1 MGRGAAWTSW
11 TVLAVVWGSTWLF
24 IKVGVESLPPL
35 TFAGIRFV
43 IALLPLGL
51 FMAARRPPLP
61 KGLSQWR
68 LLAVTGLLS
77 FTASYG
83 LVCYAEKHIS
93 SGLTAVLFC
102 TYPLFGQG
110 FAHWLLPS
118 EPFRLRKGLGAL
130 LALAGVFLLFREQIR
145 LGGETALWGSG
156 AVLLAAAVSAVTA
169 VWVKRS
175 GGALDP
181 VALTFWQMALGTLP
195 LLLLGAL
202 LEGNPFDMEVPPK
215 AWFSLLYLA
224 LVGTSL
230 AFVLWYRLLRVME
243 VTRLQTMPLFNT
255 LVAVLLGWAFMGER
269 YGAEALLGSAV
280 VLWGT
285 ALALGRGGKG
295 RRGGGAGAA

>member
-1 MGRGAAWTSW
+1 MGRGAASAAWA
-11 TVLAVVWGSTWLF
+11 VLAVVWGSTWLF

-51 FMAARRPPLP
+51 FLAVRKTPLP
-61 KGLSQWR
+61 RGLSEWR
-68 LLAVTGLLS
+68 LLAATGLLS

-83 LVCYAEKHIS
+83 LVCFAEKHIS

-102 TYPLFGQG
+102 TYPLFGQV
-110 FAHWLLPS
+110 FAHFLLPS
-118 EPFRLRKGLGAL
+118 EPFRPRKGVGVL
-130 LALAGVFLLFREQIR
+130 LALLGVFLLFREQIR
-145 LGGETALWGSG
+145 LGGEMALWGSG
-156 AVLLAAAVSAVTA
+156 AVLGAAAVSAVTA

-175 GGALDP
+175 GGGLDP
-181 VALTFWQMALGTLP
+181 VALTFWQMALGTVP

-202 LEGNPFDMEVPPK
+202 FEGNPFRMDLTFE
-215 AWFSLLYLA
+215 ASFSLLYLA

-269 YGAEALLGSAV
+269 YGAEALMGSAV
-280 VLWGT
+280 VLGGT
-285 ALALGRGGKG
+285 ALAL
-295 RRGGGAGAA
+295 RRGGEKAGNRSS

>member
-1 MGRGAAWTSW
+1 MGRGAAAAAWA
-11 TVLAVVWGSTWLF
+11 VLAVVWGSTWLF
-24 IKVGVESLPPL
+24 IKVGVETLPPL

-43 IALLPLGL
+43 IALVPLGL
-51 FMAARRPPLP
+51 FLALRRSPLP
-61 KGLSQWR
+61 RGAGAWR

-83 LVCYAEKHIS
+83 LVCFAEKHIS

-102 TYPLFGQG
+102 TYPLFGQL
-110 FAHWLLPS
+110 FAHWILPS
-118 EPFRLRKGLGAL
+118 EPFRLRKGAGAL
-130 LALAGVFLLFREQIR
+130 LALSGVFLLFREQIR
-145 LGGETALWGSG
+145 LGGEMALWGSG
-156 AVLLAAAVSAVTA
+156 AVLLAAAVSAVTG

-175 GGALDP
+175 GGGLDP
-181 VALTFWQMALGTLP
+181 VSLTFWQMALGTAP

-202 LEGNPFDMEVPPK
+202 FEGNPLAMDFTPR
-215 AWFSLLYLA
+215 AILALLYLA

-230 AFVLWYRLLRVME
+230 AFVLWYQLLKQME

-269 YGAEALLGSAV
+269 YGAEALMGSAV

-285 ALALGRGGKG
+285 ALALGRGMG
-295 RRGGGAGAA
+295 RPERQRP